1 MKYLKQF
8 LIILVIS
15 YAGEL
20 LKYVLPL
27 PIPASI
33 YGMVILLVGLLT
45 GWIALDAVKDV
56 GKFLIEIMPVM
67 FIPAG
72 VGLMSSWGILKP
84 LILPVSII
92 TVVTITAIVI
102 NHQIITVVIQII
114 INQAVISRAMVEETQ
129 SQRARNHH
137 LNQKQRNHPHHL
149 IMVQQVQQL

>member
-72 VGLMSSWGILKP
+72 VGIMSSWGILKP

-92 TVVTITAIVI
+92 KVVKIVTVMAATGKVSQWVI
-102 NHQIITVVIQII
+102 RKGK
-114 INQAVISRAMVEETQ
+114 SDKEE
-129 SQRARNHH
+129 NE
-137 LNQKQRNHPHHL
+137 KDE
-149 IMVQQVQQL
+149 

>member
-33 YGMVILLVGLLT
+33 YGMVILLVGLLK

-92 TVVTITAIVI
+92 TVVTIVTVMAATGKVSQWVI
-102 NHQIITVVIQII
+102 RKGK
-114 INQAVISRAMVEETQ
+114 SDKEE
-129 SQRARNHH
+129 NE
-137 LNQKQRNHPHHL
+137 KDE
-149 IMVQQVQQL
+149 

>member
-20 LKYVLPL
+20 LKYVLPT

-92 TVVTITAIVI
+92 TVVTIVTVMAATGKVSQWVI
-102 NHQIITVVIQII
+102 RKGK
-114 INQAVISRAMVEETQ
+114 SDKEE
-129 SQRARNHH
+129 NE
-137 LNQKQRNHPHHL
+137 KDE
-149 IMVQQVQQL
+149 